1 MEEEIKK
8 KIEWLIDNLNK
19 IVSEKGLVISGNG
32 MIANN
37 TEETNRIL
45 NKINNT
51 LIHLENKV
59 ESLMDEKAQKRYEE
73 IKRRFN
79 NK

>member
-59 ESLMDEKAQKRYEE
+59 ESLMDEKAHKRYEE

>member
-1 MEEEIKK
+1 MEEKEILGEVLRK
-8 KIEWLIDNLNK
+8 LNLLLD
-19 IVSEKGLVISGNG
+19 EKNGLKLSGQG

-37 TEETNRIL
+37 TEETNKIL

-59 ESLMDEKAQKRYEE
+59 ESLMDEKAQERYEQ
-73 IKRRFN
+73 IKKRFQR
-79 NK
+79 